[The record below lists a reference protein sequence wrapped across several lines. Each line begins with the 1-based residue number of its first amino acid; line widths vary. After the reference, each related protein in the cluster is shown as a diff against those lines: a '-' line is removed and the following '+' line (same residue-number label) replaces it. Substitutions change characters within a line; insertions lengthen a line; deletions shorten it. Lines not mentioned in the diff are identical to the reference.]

1 MLDIKSIFGNNLK
14 TLRLSLGLSQE
25 EFAEKVGIDD
35 KMISRIEK
43 AHSFTSAITIA
54 KICNGVEITSDQ
66 LLKINANF
74 LPDDMSDKE
83 ALIKNYCLQLKDL
96 DIETIQFLIKMNKF
110 FLKNYDRDRI

>member
-1 MLDIKSIFGNNLK
+1 MLNIKCIFGSNIK
-14 TLRLSLGLSQE
+14 KLRASFDLTQE
-25 EFAEKVGIDD
+25 EFAEKVGIDP
-35 KMISRIEK
+35 KLVSRLENSR
-43 AHSFTSAITIA
+43 SFTSAETIA
-54 KICNGVEITSDQ
+54 KICNGVEITPDQ

-110 FLKNYDRDRI
+110 FLENYDRDRI